1 MMMSAPSFLFFRTN
15 SKNSNSSGLPP
26 YNKRALVAVIVAIP
40 MAFGLNIPLNSMATF
55 LPVWGIIMINA
66 IVIPSY
72 MTFIIPKASKLLS
85 SWLSSTTTKTNG
97 VN

>member
-1 MMMSAPSFLFFRTN
+1 MKMMQTPSFFFFRTN
-15 SKNSNSSGLPP
+15 SKNKQSSSLPP
-26 YNKRALVAVIVAIP
+26 YSKRALVAVTVAIP
-40 MAFGLNIPLNSMATF
+40 MAFSLNLTLDSMASF
-55 LPVWGIIMINA
+55 MPLWGIITVNA

-85 SWLSSTTTKTNG
+85 TWLNSKASG

>member
-1 MMMSAPSFLFFRTN
+1 MKMMRTPSFFFFRTN
-15 SKNSNSSGLPP
+15 SKNKQSSSLPP
-26 YNKRALVAVIVAIP
+26 YSKRALVAVIVAIP
-40 MAFGLNIPLNSMATF
+40 MAFGLNVPLNSMISF
-55 LPVWGIIMINA
+55 MPIWVVIMINA

-85 SWLSSTTTKTNG
+85 SWLNSKASG

>member
-1 MMMSAPSFLFFRTN
+1 MMRTPSFFFFRTN
-15 SKNSNSSGLPP
+15 SKNKQSSSLPP
-26 YNKRALVAVIVAIP
+26 YSKRALVAVTVAIP
-40 MAFGLNIPLNSMATF
+40 MAFSLNLTLDSMAS
-55 LPVWGIIMINA
+55 LMPLWGVITINA

-85 SWLSSTTTKTNG
+85 SWLNSKASG

>member
-1 MMMSAPSFLFFRTN
+1 MNMMRTPSFLFYRTN
-15 SKNSNSSGLPP
+15 SKNKQSSSLPP
-26 YNKRALVAVIVAIP
+26 YSKRALVAVTVAIP
-40 MAFGLNIPLNSMATF
+40 MAFSLNLTLDSMASF
-55 LPVWGIIMINA
+55 MPLWGIITVNA

-85 SWLSSTTTKTNG
+85 TWLNSKTSG

>member
-1 MMMSAPSFLFFRTN
+1 VIDMVRTPSFFFFRTN
-15 SKNSNSSGLPP
+15 SKNKQSSSLPP
-26 YNKRALVAVIVAIP
+26 YSKRALVAVTVAVP
-40 MAFGLNIPLNSMATF
+40 MAFSLNLTLDSMASF
-55 LPVWGIIMINA
+55 MPLWGVIMINA

-85 SWLSSTTTKTNG
+85 SWLNSKASG